1 MHSGRSVAY
10 VDGSKLS
17 ADILHPPSKSGLL
30 AGWIAS
36 ICSNAF
42 AQLSAYSA
50 LNSLRRRAIAGAA
63 ALVGAAASTIFN
75 IFVWFTATQRIRR
88 CNREQRRELLALP
101 AIEAHE

>member
-17 ADILHPPSKSGLL
+17 ADILHPASKSGLL
-30 AGWIAS
+30 AGMIAS
-36 ICSNAF
+36 FCSNESKHE
-42 AQLSAYSA
+42 SAYQ
-50 LNSLRRRAIAGAA
+50 NSLRRRAIAGAA
-63 ALVGAAASTIFN
+63 ALVGAAALASTIFN

>member
-17 ADILHPPSKSGLL
+17 ADILHPASKSGLL
-30 AGWIAS
+30 AGMIAS
-36 ICSNAF
+36 FCSNESKHE
-42 AQLSAYSA
+42 SAYQ
-50 LNSLRRRAIAGAA
+50 NSLRRRAIAGAA